1 MQIMFLHPSTPSEG
15 INDAIV
21 VFFVCLFY
29 RLAYRNAG
37 QNEPYSHNFSQTLL
51 NFVPVE
57 NWKQNKLEFMK
68 CAFFC

>member
-1 MQIMFLHPSTPSEG
+1 MFLHPSTPSEG

-57 NWKQNKLEFMK
+57 N
-68 CAFFC
+68 